1 MQDTST
7 ALQNIGLIGFGNM
20 GEGVA
25 GGIKS
30 LAGKQLFVAEKDPAK
45 CKSAQE
51 VYNARIV
58 PDIASLCKE
67 CDCIII
73 ATKPQDF
80 DTIGDLL
87 NHGDSKKD
95 ILYISI
101 MAGITLSTIAK
112 KLNTRKVVRFM
123 PNLAAKYNKSPVGV
137 SFTDDLNSTEE
148 NEVIKIADSLGKAIT
163 IPEKLMSAITGVSGS
178 GIAFVLACMDAMAM
192 GGVHQGLT
200 FTDSLDTVTA
210 LFEGTAVALK
220 ESGLHPRDLIS
231 KVCSPGGTTIEG
243 MKTLE
248 DGRLNA
254 TLMNAVINTAKKAD
268 SMS

>member
-1 MQDTST
+1 MK
-7 ALQNIGLIGFGNM
+7 NIGLIGFGNM

-30 LAGKQLFVAEKDPAK
+30 LSDKKLFVAEKDTAK
-45 CKSAQE
+45 CDLAQKKYKAE
-51 VYNARIV
+51 IV
-58 PDIASLCKE
+58 DSIESLCAK
-67 CDCIII
+67 CDCVII

-80 DTIGDLL
+80 PAIGELISRGATSAK
-87 NHGDSKKD
+87 HE
-95 ILYISI
+95 IVFISI
-101 MAGITLSTIAK
+101 MAGITLSTIGK
-112 KLNTRKVVRFM
+112 TLNTRKVVRFM

-137 SFTDDLNSTEE
+137 SSSDELTQEE
-148 NEVIKIADSLGKAIT
+148 QNEILMIADSLGKAIP

-192 GGVHQGLT
+192 GGVHQGLN
-200 FTDSLDTVTA
+200 FTDSLNTVIE
-210 LFEGTAVALK
+210 LFEGTAVALR
-220 ESGLHPRDLIS
+220 ESKLHPRDLIS

-248 DGRLNA
+248 DGKLNS
-254 TLMNAVINTAKKAD
+254 TLMNAVINTSRKAE